1 MRKAASHAAEVIA
14 HIAGLYSGKGLQ
26 GDPTQLYTTGHYVW
40 MAQQVQEFAKAAKL
54 EDLAEMAP
62 QFAADLGLLRRSAD
76 SAGDAEQDQPS
87 VIEQCLATARLLA
100 WLDAMMTFGL
110 LTPGNH
116 RNLRSQ
122 VIDLGHPEGGDT
134 QGEQG

>member
-1 MRKAASHAAEVIA
+1 MQKAASHAAEVIA

-62 QFAADLGLLRRSAD
+62 QFGADLGLLRRPAD
-76 SAGDAEQDQPS
+76 SAGEAEQDWLS
-87 VIEQCLATARLLA
+87 EFERSLATTRLLV
-100 WLDAMMTFGL
+100 WLDAAATFGL
-110 LTPGNH
+110 LTQENH
-116 RNLRSQ
+116 QRLRSQ
-122 VIDLGHPEGGDT
+122 VAGLGNHESGVPAER
-134 QGEQG
+134 